1 MHPCPNFFEMCSKL
15 TCILESILQFQDL
28 MCIHWNSGYA
38 SERSVAIISMKKH
51 VEKKCENDKI
61 INALTS
67 SAMPKGLKEQRRQLK
82 YMMTELFPWLRK
94 IVSQPLTRSRVLL
107 RCITVK
113 AYKRWLYNYKL

>member
-51 VEKKCENDKI
+51 VEKN
-61 INALTS
+61 
-67 SAMPKGLKEQRRQLK
+67 
-82 YMMTELFPWLRK
+82 
-94 IVSQPLTRSRVLL
+94 
-107 RCITVK
+107 VK
-113 AYKRWLYNYKL
+113 TIK